1 MATDIGPKIGL
12 DGEKEFRAA
21 LQSMGQQLKTLDT
34 EMRAVTSA
42 FSAND
47 RSQAALSA
55 QSDVLTKKLST
66 QETRLAEI
74 QKALDY
80 ARANYAENSNEV
92 QRWQQ
97 ALNNATADVNKTKA
111 QLTQLDKGLGD
122 TEDALND
129 AGKQAA
135 SFGDVLKANLL
146 SNIIIDG
153 VKQLASA
160 VKSMAGEFIS
170 SAAEVKAETA
180 AFDQT
185 FGSLGDTASAAIG
198 RVASESGILQTRLNT
213 LGSKIYAFA
222 RSSGGD
228 TEQSMALMERA
239 LRAAADSAAYYDTSV
254 EQATETLQ
262 SFLKGNFAND
272 AALGLSATEAT
283 RNAAAMEL
291 FGDKYANLT
300 EIQKQET
307 LLKMVEDSQRLSGA
321 MGQAAREADGWEN
334 VTGNLK
340 ETWRQFQAQAGTPFL
355 ENLIPLIQKVTAESQ
370 AWIDGVDWDGFA
382 ATVTDF
388 VSLILDNGDTI
399 IALISGIGAG
409 FVTWNVVSMV
419 MGLVNAIQTAQKA
432 TEGMTAAQAALHV
445 VMNATPVGAVITVV
459 AALTATVITLW
470 HTNEDFRNAVI
481 AIWNKIKAV
490 FVDVGGAAKELFTQ
504 TIPNAVR
511 TAVDTLGSLPGKA
524 LQWGKDIVRGLW
536 EGIKSMGSWLKDQ
549 VSGFVGGIVD
559 NVKGVLGIHSPS
571 TVFAGIGEYMMQ
583 GLSIGLV
590 NSSGKVMETIGDI
603 VSEVKTRFS
612 SLSDIFGTRQ
622 DIADLQYQ
630 LWEMTGGKNASE
642 IDKYNRKMEALSK
655 QEKDQAAIVEAAE
668 AAYKAVVS
676 QYGENSKESYE
687 YQKTLLQEQIAYQK
701 LIETM
706 NQYREESRELRVG
719 DSIASGIVASTK
731 KAVSAAT
738 SLTAKLVDTVKS
750 NLGIHSPSTVFAGIG
765 ENMALGL
772 GKGFTEEMQGVSANI
787 QDAIP
792 TPAVD
797 AVYNAA
803 AGMVNGLAAANAGNS
818 GGSYTIN
825 LLLQNGQ
832 QIASW
837 LLPDLRDAA
846 RNNPE
851 VARA

>member
-47 RSQAALSA
+47 KSQAALSA

-66 QETRLAEI
+66 QEARLAEI

-111 QLTQLDKGLGD
+111 QLAQLDKGLGD

-170 SAAEVKAETA
+170 SAAEVKAETS

-198 RVASESGILQTRLNT
+198 RVAAESGILQTRLNT

-419 MGLVNAIQTAQKA
+419 MGLVKAIQAAQKA
-432 TEGMTAAQAALHV
+432 NEGMTAAQAALDV
-445 VMNATPVGAVITVV
+445 VMSANHIGAVITVV

-481 AIWNKIKAV
+481 AIWDKIKAV
-490 FVDVGGAAKELFTQ
+490 FVDVGGAVKELFTQ

-524 LQWGKDIVRGLW
+524 LQWGKDLIDNFIS
-536 EGIKSMGSWLKDQ
+536 GIKSKLSALAD
-549 VSGFVGGIVD
+549 S
-559 NVKGVLGIHSPS
+559 VKGVAQ
-571 TVFAGIGEYMMQ
+571 TVRDFIGFSEPKKGPLSNFHTYAPDMMSLFAGGIQ
-583 GLSIGLV
+583 DNLWRVQDQL
-590 NSSGKVMETIGDI
+590 NSMG
-603 VSEVKTRFS
+603 
-612 SLSDIFGTRQ
+612 
-622 DIADLQYQ
+622 
-630 LWEMTGGKNASE
+630 
-642 IDKYNRKMEALSK
+642 
-655 QEKDQAAIVEAAE
+655 
-668 AAYKAVVS
+668 
-676 QYGENSKESYE
+676 
-687 YQKTLLQEQIAYQK
+687 
-701 LIETM
+701 
-706 NQYREESRELRVG
+706 
-719 DSIASGIVASTK
+719 
-731 KAVSAAT
+731 
-738 SLTAKLVDTVKS
+738 
-750 NLGIHSPSTVFAGIG
+750 
-765 ENMALGL
+765 
-772 GKGFTEEMQGVSANI
+772 ANI

-803 AGMVNGLAAANAGNS
+803 AGMVNGLAAASAGNG

>member
-47 RSQAALSA
+47 KSQAALSA

-66 QETRLAEI
+66 QEARLAEI

-122 TEDALND
+122 TKSALND

-170 SAAEVKAETA
+170 SAAEVKAETS

-185 FGSLGDTASAAIG
+185 FGNLGDTASAAIG

-272 AALGLSATEAT
+272 AALGLSATETT

-355 ENLIPLIQKVTAESQ
+355 ENLIPLIRKVTAESQ

-399 IALISGIGAG
+399 ISLISGIGAG

-419 MGLVNAIQTAQKA
+419 TGLVNAIQAAQKA

-445 VMNATPVGAVITVV
+445 VMNASPIGAVITVV

-481 AIWNKIKAV
+481 SIWDKIKAV
-490 FVDVGGAAKELFTQ
+490 FVDVGGKVKELFTQ

-524 LQWGKDIVRGLW
+524 LQWGKDLIDNFIS
-536 EGIKSMGSWLKDQ
+536 GIKSKLSALAD
-549 VSGFVGGIVD
+549 S
-559 NVKGVLGIHSPS
+559 VKGVAQ
-571 TVFAGIGEYMMQ
+571 TVRDFIGFSEPKKGPLSNFHTYAPDMMSLFAGGIQ
-583 GLSIGLV
+583 NNLWRVQDQL
-590 NSSGKVMETIGDI
+590 NSMG
-603 VSEVKTRFS
+603 
-612 SLSDIFGTRQ
+612 
-622 DIADLQYQ
+622 
-630 LWEMTGGKNASE
+630 
-642 IDKYNRKMEALSK
+642 
-655 QEKDQAAIVEAAE
+655 
-668 AAYKAVVS
+668 
-676 QYGENSKESYE
+676 
-687 YQKTLLQEQIAYQK
+687 
-701 LIETM
+701 
-706 NQYREESRELRVG
+706 
-719 DSIASGIVASTK
+719 
-731 KAVSAAT
+731 
-738 SLTAKLVDTVKS
+738 
-750 NLGIHSPSTVFAGIG
+750 
-765 ENMALGL
+765 
-772 GKGFTEEMQGVSANI
+772 ANI

-803 AGMVNGLAAANAGNS
+803 AGMVNGLAATNAGNG

-837 LLPDLRDAA
+837 LLPYLRDAA

>member
-111 QLTQLDKGLGD
+111 QLVQLDKGLGD
-122 TEDALND
+122 TEDALSD

-146 SNIIIDG
+146 SNIILDG

-170 SAAEVKAETA
+170 SAAEVKAETS

-185 FGSLGDTASAAIG
+185 FGNLGDTASAAIG
-198 RVASESGILQTRLNT
+198 RVAAESGILQTRLNT

-272 AALGLSATEAT
+272 AALGLSATETT

-321 MGQAAREADGWEN
+321 MGQAAREADGWAN

-382 ATVTDF
+382 ATVTNF

-419 MGLVNAIQTAQKA
+419 MGLVKAIQAAQKA
-432 TEGMTAAQAALHV
+432 NEGMTAAQAALNV
-445 VMNATPVGAVITVV
+445 VMNANPIGAVITVV
-459 AALTATVITLW
+459 AALTAAVITLW
-470 HTNEDFRNAVI
+470 HTNEDFRDAVI
-481 AIWNKIKAV
+481 AIWDKVKAV
-490 FVDVGGAAKELFTQ
+490 FAGVGGAAKELFTQ

-524 LQWGKDIVRGLW
+524 LQWGKDLIDNFIN
-536 EGIKSMGSWLKDQ
+536 GIKSKLSALAD
-549 VSGFVGGIVD
+549 S
-559 NVKGVLGIHSPS
+559 VKGVAQ
-571 TVFAGIGEYMMQ
+571 TVRDFIGFSEPKKGPLSNFHTYAPDMMSLFAGGIQ
-583 GLSIGLV
+583 DNLWRVQDQL
-590 NSSGKVMETIGDI
+590 NSMGS
-603 VSEVKTRFS
+603 
-612 SLSDIFGTRQ
+612 
-622 DIADLQYQ
+622 
-630 LWEMTGGKNASE
+630 
-642 IDKYNRKMEALSK
+642 
-655 QEKDQAAIVEAAE
+655 
-668 AAYKAVVS
+668 
-676 QYGENSKESYE
+676 
-687 YQKTLLQEQIAYQK
+687 
-701 LIETM
+701 
-706 NQYREESRELRVG
+706 
-719 DSIASGIVASTK
+719 
-731 KAVSAAT
+731 
-738 SLTAKLVDTVKS
+738 
-750 NLGIHSPSTVFAGIG
+750 
-765 ENMALGL
+765 
-772 GKGFTEEMQGVSANI
+772 NI

-803 AGMVNGLAAANAGNS
+803 AGMVNGLAAANAGNG

>member
-47 RSQAALSA
+47 KSQAALSA

-66 QETRLAEI
+66 QEARLAEI

-80 ARANYAENSNEV
+80 ARDNYAENSNEV

-122 TEDALND
+122 TEDAMND
-129 AGKQAA
+129 AGRQAA

-170 SAAEVKAETA
+170 SAAEVKAETS

-185 FGSLGDTASAAIG
+185 FGNLGDTASAAIG
-198 RVASESGILQTRLNT
+198 RVAAESGILQTRLNT

-340 ETWRQFQAQAGTPFL
+340 ETWRQFKAQAGTPFL

-370 AWIDGVDWDGFA
+370 AWIDGGDWDGFA

-419 MGLVNAIQTAQKA
+419 MGLVKAIQAAQKA
-432 TEGMTAAQAALHV
+432 NEGMTAAQAALNV
-445 VMNATPVGAVITVV
+445 VMSANPIGAVITVV

-470 HTNEDFRNAVI
+470 HTNEDFRSAVI
-481 AIWNKIKAV
+481 AIWDKIKAV
-490 FVDVGGAAKELFTQ
+490 FVGVGGSAKELFTQ

-524 LQWGKDIVRGLW
+524 LQWGKDLIDNFIS
-536 EGIKSMGSWLKDQ
+536 GIKSKLSALAD
-549 VSGFVGGIVD
+549 S
-559 NVKGVLGIHSPS
+559 VKGVAQ
-571 TVFAGIGEYMMQ
+571 TVRDFIGFSEPKKGPLSNFHTYAPDMMSLFAGGIQ
-583 GLSIGLV
+583 DNLWRVQDQL
-590 NSSGKVMETIGDI
+590 NSM
-603 VSEVKTRFS
+603 
-612 SLSDIFGTRQ
+612 
-622 DIADLQYQ
+622 
-630 LWEMTGGKNASE
+630 GG
-642 IDKYNRKMEALSK
+642 
-655 QEKDQAAIVEAAE
+655 
-668 AAYKAVVS
+668 
-676 QYGENSKESYE
+676 
-687 YQKTLLQEQIAYQK
+687 
-701 LIETM
+701 
-706 NQYREESRELRVG
+706 
-719 DSIASGIVASTK
+719 
-731 KAVSAAT
+731 
-738 SLTAKLVDTVKS
+738 
-750 NLGIHSPSTVFAGIG
+750 
-765 ENMALGL
+765 
-772 GKGFTEEMQGVSANI
+772 NI

-803 AGMVNGLAAANAGNS
+803 AGMVNGLAAANAGDR

-851 VARA
+851 VATA

>member
-66 QETRLAEI
+66 QEARLAEI

-97 ALNNATADVNKTKA
+97 ALNNATTDVNKTKA
-111 QLTQLDKGLGD
+111 QLAELDKGLGD
-122 TEDALND
+122 TGDALND

-170 SAAEVKAETA
+170 SAAEVKAETS

-185 FGSLGDTASAAIG
+185 FGNLGDTASAAIG
-198 RVASESGILQTRLNT
+198 RVAAESGILQTRLNT

-228 TEQSMALMERA
+228 TEQSMDLMERA

-272 AALGLSATEAT
+272 AALGLSATETT

-409 FVTWNVVSMV
+409 FVAWNVVSMV
-419 MGLVNAIQTAQKA
+419 MGLVNAIQAAQKA

-445 VMNATPVGAVITVV
+445 LMNANPVGAVITVV
-459 AALTATVITLW
+459 AALTAAVITLW

-481 AIWNKIKAV
+481 AIWDKVKAV
-490 FVDVGGAAKELFTQ
+490 FVDVGGKVKELFTQ
-504 TIPNAVR
+504 TIPNAVG
-511 TAVDTLGSLPGKA
+511 TAVETLKSLPGKA
-524 LQWGKDIVRGLW
+524 LQWGKDLIDNFIS
-536 EGIKSMGSWLKDQ
+536 GIKTKLSALADS
-549 VSGFVGGIVD
+549 
-559 NVKGVLGIHSPS
+559 VKGVAH
-571 TVFAGIGEYMMQ
+571 TVRDFIGFSEPKKGPLSNFHTYAPDMMSLFAGGIQ
-583 GLSIGLV
+583 DNLWRVQDQL
-590 NSSGKVMETIGDI
+590 NSM
-603 VSEVKTRFS
+603 
-612 SLSDIFGTRQ
+612 
-622 DIADLQYQ
+622 
-630 LWEMTGGKNASE
+630 GG
-642 IDKYNRKMEALSK
+642 
-655 QEKDQAAIVEAAE
+655 
-668 AAYKAVVS
+668 
-676 QYGENSKESYE
+676 
-687 YQKTLLQEQIAYQK
+687 
-701 LIETM
+701 
-706 NQYREESRELRVG
+706 
-719 DSIASGIVASTK
+719 
-731 KAVSAAT
+731 
-738 SLTAKLVDTVKS
+738 
-750 NLGIHSPSTVFAGIG
+750 
-765 ENMALGL
+765 
-772 GKGFTEEMQGVSANI
+772 NI

-803 AGMVNGLAAANAGNS
+803 AGMVNGLAAANAGNG

>member
-66 QETRLAEI
+66 QEARLAEI

-80 ARANYAENSNEV
+80 ARANYADNSNEV

-97 ALNNATADVNKTKA
+97 ALNNATADINKTKA
-111 QLTQLDKGLGD
+111 QLAQLDKGLGD

-129 AGKQAA
+129 AGRQAA

-146 SNIIIDG
+146 SNIILDG

-170 SAAEVKAETA
+170 SAAEVKAETS

-185 FGSLGDTASAAIG
+185 FGNLGDTASAAIG

-399 IALISGIGAG
+399 ISLISGIGAG

-419 MGLVNAIQTAQKA
+419 MGLVKAIQAAQKA
-432 TEGMTAAQAALHV
+432 NEGMTAAQAALNV
-445 VMNATPVGAVITVV
+445 VMSANPIGAVITVV

-481 AIWNKIKAV
+481 AIWDKIKAV
-490 FVDVGGAAKELFTQ
+490 FVGVGEAVKELFTQ

-511 TAVDTLGSLPGKA
+511 TAVDTLASLPGKA
-524 LQWGKDIVRGLW
+524 LQWGKDLIDNFIS
-536 EGIKSMGSWLKDQ
+536 GIKSKLSALAD
-549 VSGFVGGIVD
+549 S
-559 NVKGVLGIHSPS
+559 VKGVAQ
-571 TVFAGIGEYMMQ
+571 TVRDFIGFSEPKKGPLSNFHTYAPDMMSLFAGGIQ
-583 GLSIGLV
+583 DNLWRVQDQL
-590 NSSGKVMETIGDI
+590 NSM
-603 VSEVKTRFS
+603 
-612 SLSDIFGTRQ
+612 
-622 DIADLQYQ
+622 
-630 LWEMTGGKNASE
+630 GG
-642 IDKYNRKMEALSK
+642 
-655 QEKDQAAIVEAAE
+655 
-668 AAYKAVVS
+668 
-676 QYGENSKESYE
+676 
-687 YQKTLLQEQIAYQK
+687 
-701 LIETM
+701 
-706 NQYREESRELRVG
+706 
-719 DSIASGIVASTK
+719 
-731 KAVSAAT
+731 
-738 SLTAKLVDTVKS
+738 
-750 NLGIHSPSTVFAGIG
+750 
-765 ENMALGL
+765 
-772 GKGFTEEMQGVSANI
+772 NI

-803 AGMVNGLAAANAGNS
+803 AGMVNGLAAANAGNG

-825 LLLQNGQ
+825 LLLQNSQ

>member
-21 LQSMGQQLKTLDT
+21 LQSMGQQLRTLDT

-47 RSQAALSA
+47 KSQAALSA

-66 QETRLAEI
+66 QEARLAEI

-122 TEDALND
+122 TESALND

-146 SNIIIDG
+146 SNIILDG

-170 SAAEVKAETA
+170 SAAEVKAETS

-185 FGSLGDTASAAIG
+185 FGNLGDTASAAIG
-198 RVASESGILQTRLNT
+198 RVAAESGILQTRLNT

-272 AALGLSATEAT
+272 AALGLSATETT

-355 ENLIPLIQKVTAESQ
+355 ENLIPLIQKVTAESE

-388 VSLILDNGDTI
+388 VSLIIDNGDTI

-419 MGLVNAIQTAQKA
+419 MGLVKAIQAAQKA
-432 TEGMTAAQAALHV
+432 NEGMTAAQAALNV
-445 VMNATPVGAVITVV
+445 VMSANPIGAVITVV

-481 AIWNKIKAV
+481 AIWDKIKAV
-490 FVDVGGAAKELFTQ
+490 FVGVGGTAKELFTQ

-524 LQWGKDIVRGLW
+524 LQWGKDLIDNFIS
-536 EGIKSMGSWLKDQ
+536 GIKSKLSALAD
-549 VSGFVGGIVD
+549 S
-559 NVKGVLGIHSPS
+559 VKGVAQ
-571 TVFAGIGEYMMQ
+571 TVRDFIGFSEPKKGPLSNFHTYAPDMMSLFAGGIQ
-583 GLSIGLV
+583 DNLWRVQDQLNSIG
-590 NSSGKVMETIGDI
+590 G
-603 VSEVKTRFS
+603 
-612 SLSDIFGTRQ
+612 
-622 DIADLQYQ
+622 
-630 LWEMTGGKNASE
+630 
-642 IDKYNRKMEALSK
+642 
-655 QEKDQAAIVEAAE
+655 
-668 AAYKAVVS
+668 
-676 QYGENSKESYE
+676 
-687 YQKTLLQEQIAYQK
+687 
-701 LIETM
+701 
-706 NQYREESRELRVG
+706 
-719 DSIASGIVASTK
+719 
-731 KAVSAAT
+731 
-738 SLTAKLVDTVKS
+738 
-750 NLGIHSPSTVFAGIG
+750 
-765 ENMALGL
+765 
-772 GKGFTEEMQGVSANI
+772 NI

-797 AVYNAA
+797 AMYNAA
-803 AGMVNGLAAANAGNS
+803 AGMVNGLAAANAGNG

>member
-47 RSQAALSA
+47 KSQAALSA

-66 QETRLAEI
+66 QEARLAEI

-80 ARANYAENSNEV
+80 ALANYAENSNEV

-111 QLTQLDKGLGD
+111 QLVQLDKGLGD
-122 TEDALND
+122 TEDALSD

-146 SNIIIDG
+146 SNIILDG

-170 SAAEVKAETA
+170 SAAEVKAETS

-185 FGSLGDTASAAIG
+185 FGSLGETASAAIG
-198 RVASESGILQTRLNT
+198 RVAAESGILQTRLNT

-399 IALISGIGAG
+399 ISLISGIGAG

-419 MGLVNAIQTAQKA
+419 MGLVKAIQAAQKA
-432 TEGMTAAQAALHV
+432 NEGMTAAQAALNV
-445 VMNATPVGAVITVV
+445 VMSANPIGAVITVV

-481 AIWNKIKAV
+481 AIWDKIKAV
-490 FVDVGGAAKELFTQ
+490 FAGVGGVAKELFTQ

-524 LQWGKDIVRGLW
+524 LQWGKDLIDNFIS
-536 EGIKSMGSWLKDQ
+536 GIKSKLSALAD
-549 VSGFVGGIVD
+549 S
-559 NVKGVLGIHSPS
+559 VKGVAQ
-571 TVFAGIGEYMMQ
+571 TVRDFIGFSEPKKGPLSNFHTYAPDMMSLFAGGIQ
-583 GLSIGLV
+583 DNLWRVQDQL
-590 NSSGKVMETIGDI
+590 NSMG
-603 VSEVKTRFS
+603 
-612 SLSDIFGTRQ
+612 
-622 DIADLQYQ
+622 
-630 LWEMTGGKNASE
+630 
-642 IDKYNRKMEALSK
+642 
-655 QEKDQAAIVEAAE
+655 
-668 AAYKAVVS
+668 
-676 QYGENSKESYE
+676 
-687 YQKTLLQEQIAYQK
+687 
-701 LIETM
+701 
-706 NQYREESRELRVG
+706 
-719 DSIASGIVASTK
+719 
-731 KAVSAAT
+731 
-738 SLTAKLVDTVKS
+738 
-750 NLGIHSPSTVFAGIG
+750 
-765 ENMALGL
+765 
-772 GKGFTEEMQGVSANI
+772 ANI

-803 AGMVNGLAAANAGNS
+803 AGMVNGLAAANAGNG

>member
-66 QETRLAEI
+66 QEARLAEI

-80 ARANYAENSNEV
+80 ARANYADNSNEV

-97 ALNNATADVNKTKA
+97 ALNNATADINKTKA
-111 QLTQLDKGLGD
+111 QLAQLDKGLGD

-129 AGKQAA
+129 AGRQAA

-146 SNIIIDG
+146 SNIILDG

-170 SAAEVKAETA
+170 SAAEVKVETS

-185 FGSLGDTASAAIG
+185 FGNLGDTASAAIG

-399 IALISGIGAG
+399 ISLISGIGAG

-419 MGLVNAIQTAQKA
+419 MGLVKAIQAAQKA
-432 TEGMTAAQAALHV
+432 NEGMTAAQAALNV
-445 VMNATPVGAVITVV
+445 VMSANPIGAVITVV

-481 AIWNKIKAV
+481 AIWDKIKAV
-490 FVDVGGAAKELFTQ
+490 FVGVGEAVKELFTQ

-511 TAVDTLGSLPGKA
+511 TAVDTLASLPGKA
-524 LQWGKDIVRGLW
+524 LQWGKDLIDNFIS
-536 EGIKSMGSWLKDQ
+536 GIKSKLSALAD
-549 VSGFVGGIVD
+549 S
-559 NVKGVLGIHSPS
+559 VKGVAQ
-571 TVFAGIGEYMMQ
+571 TVRDFIGFSEPKKGPLSNFHTYAPDMMSLFAGGIQ
-583 GLSIGLV
+583 DNLWRVQDQL
-590 NSSGKVMETIGDI
+590 NSM
-603 VSEVKTRFS
+603 
-612 SLSDIFGTRQ
+612 
-622 DIADLQYQ
+622 
-630 LWEMTGGKNASE
+630 GG
-642 IDKYNRKMEALSK
+642 
-655 QEKDQAAIVEAAE
+655 
-668 AAYKAVVS
+668 
-676 QYGENSKESYE
+676 
-687 YQKTLLQEQIAYQK
+687 
-701 LIETM
+701 
-706 NQYREESRELRVG
+706 
-719 DSIASGIVASTK
+719 
-731 KAVSAAT
+731 
-738 SLTAKLVDTVKS
+738 
-750 NLGIHSPSTVFAGIG
+750 
-765 ENMALGL
+765 
-772 GKGFTEEMQGVSANI
+772 NI

-803 AGMVNGLAAANAGNS
+803 AGMVNGLAAANAGNG

>member
-66 QETRLAEI
+66 QEARLAEI

-80 ARANYAENSNEV
+80 ARANYADNSNEV

-97 ALNNATADVNKTKA
+97 ALNNATADINKTKA
-111 QLTQLDKGLGD
+111 QLAQLDKGLGD

-129 AGKQAA
+129 AGRQAA

-146 SNIIIDG
+146 SNIILDG

-170 SAAEVKAETA
+170 SAAEVKAETS

-185 FGSLGDTASAAIG
+185 FGNLGDTASAAIG

-239 LRAAADSAAYYDTSV
+239 LRAAADSSAYYDTSV

-399 IALISGIGAG
+399 ISLISGIGAG

-419 MGLVNAIQTAQKA
+419 MGLVKAIQAAQKA
-432 TEGMTAAQAALHV
+432 NEGMTAAQAALNV
-445 VMNATPVGAVITVV
+445 VMSANPIGAVITVV

-481 AIWNKIKAV
+481 AIWDKIKAV
-490 FVDVGGAAKELFTQ
+490 FVGVGEAVKELFTQ

-511 TAVDTLGSLPGKA
+511 TAVDTLASLPGKA
-524 LQWGKDIVRGLW
+524 LQWGKDLIDNFIS
-536 EGIKSMGSWLKDQ
+536 GIKSKLSALAD
-549 VSGFVGGIVD
+549 S
-559 NVKGVLGIHSPS
+559 VKGVAQ
-571 TVFAGIGEYMMQ
+571 TVRDFIGFSEPKKGPLSNFHTYAPDMMSLFAGGIQ
-583 GLSIGLV
+583 DNLWRVQDQL
-590 NSSGKVMETIGDI
+590 NSM
-603 VSEVKTRFS
+603 
-612 SLSDIFGTRQ
+612 
-622 DIADLQYQ
+622 
-630 LWEMTGGKNASE
+630 GG
-642 IDKYNRKMEALSK
+642 
-655 QEKDQAAIVEAAE
+655 
-668 AAYKAVVS
+668 
-676 QYGENSKESYE
+676 
-687 YQKTLLQEQIAYQK
+687 
-701 LIETM
+701 
-706 NQYREESRELRVG
+706 
-719 DSIASGIVASTK
+719 
-731 KAVSAAT
+731 
-738 SLTAKLVDTVKS
+738 
-750 NLGIHSPSTVFAGIG
+750 
-765 ENMALGL
+765 
-772 GKGFTEEMQGVSANI
+772 NI

-803 AGMVNGLAAANAGNS
+803 AGMVNGLAAANAGNG

>member
-66 QETRLAEI
+66 QEARLAEI

-111 QLTQLDKGLGD
+111 QLTKLGKGLG
-122 TEDALND
+122 D

-170 SAAEVKAETA
+170 SAAEVKAETS

-185 FGSLGDTASAAIG
+185 FGNLGDTASAAIG
-198 RVASESGILQTRLNT
+198 RVAAESGILQTRLNT

-399 IALISGIGAG
+399 ISMISGIGAG
-409 FVTWNVVSMV
+409 FVAWNVVSMV
-419 MGLVNAIQTAQKA
+419 MGLVKAIQAAQKA
-432 TEGMTAAQAALHV
+432 NEGMTAAQATLNL
-445 VMNATPVGAVITVV
+445 VMSANPIGAVITVV

-481 AIWNKIKAV
+481 AIWDKIKAV
-490 FVDVGGAAKELFTQ
+490 FAGVGGAAKELFTQ

-524 LQWGKDIVRGLW
+524 LQWGKDLIDNFIS
-536 EGIKSMGSWLKDQ
+536 GIKSKLSALAD
-549 VSGFVGGIVD
+549 S
-559 NVKGVLGIHSPS
+559 VKGVAQ
-571 TVFAGIGEYMMQ
+571 TVRDFIGFSEPKKGPLSNFHTYAPDMMSLFAGGIQ
-583 GLSIGLV
+583 DNLWRVQDQL
-590 NSSGKVMETIGDI
+590 NSM
-603 VSEVKTRFS
+603 
-612 SLSDIFGTRQ
+612 
-622 DIADLQYQ
+622 
-630 LWEMTGGKNASE
+630 GG
-642 IDKYNRKMEALSK
+642 
-655 QEKDQAAIVEAAE
+655 
-668 AAYKAVVS
+668 
-676 QYGENSKESYE
+676 
-687 YQKTLLQEQIAYQK
+687 
-701 LIETM
+701 
-706 NQYREESRELRVG
+706 
-719 DSIASGIVASTK
+719 
-731 KAVSAAT
+731 
-738 SLTAKLVDTVKS
+738 
-750 NLGIHSPSTVFAGIG
+750 
-765 ENMALGL
+765 
-772 GKGFTEEMQGVSANI
+772 NI

-803 AGMVNGLAAANAGNS
+803 AGMVNGLAAANAGNG

-837 LLPDLRDAA
+837 LLPYLRDAA

>member
-66 QETRLAEI
+66 QEARLAEI

-111 QLTQLDKGLGD
+111 QLAQLDKGLGD
-122 TEDALND
+122 TEDALSD

-170 SAAEVKAETA
+170 SAAEVKAETS

-185 FGSLGDTASAAIG
+185 FGNLGDTASAAIG
-198 RVASESGILQTRLNT
+198 RVAAESGILQTRLNT

-399 IALISGIGAG
+399 ISLISGIGAG
-409 FVTWNVVSMV
+409 FVAWNVVSMV
-419 MGLVNAIQTAQKA
+419 MGLVKAIQAAQKA
-432 TEGMTAAQAALHV
+432 NEGMTAAQAALNL
-445 VMNATPVGAVITVV
+445 VMSANPIGAVITVV

-481 AIWNKIKAV
+481 AIWDKIKAV
-490 FVDVGGAAKELFTQ
+490 FAGVGGAAKELFTQ

-524 LQWGKDIVRGLW
+524 LQWGKDLIDNFIS
-536 EGIKSMGSWLKDQ
+536 GIKSKLSALAD
-549 VSGFVGGIVD
+549 S
-559 NVKGVLGIHSPS
+559 VKGVAQ
-571 TVFAGIGEYMMQ
+571 TVRDFIGFSEPKKGPLSNFHTYAPDMMSLFAGGIQ
-583 GLSIGLV
+583 DNLWRVQDQL
-590 NSSGKVMETIGDI
+590 NSM
-603 VSEVKTRFS
+603 
-612 SLSDIFGTRQ
+612 
-622 DIADLQYQ
+622 
-630 LWEMTGGKNASE
+630 GG
-642 IDKYNRKMEALSK
+642 
-655 QEKDQAAIVEAAE
+655 
-668 AAYKAVVS
+668 
-676 QYGENSKESYE
+676 
-687 YQKTLLQEQIAYQK
+687 
-701 LIETM
+701 
-706 NQYREESRELRVG
+706 
-719 DSIASGIVASTK
+719 
-731 KAVSAAT
+731 
-738 SLTAKLVDTVKS
+738 
-750 NLGIHSPSTVFAGIG
+750 
-765 ENMALGL
+765 
-772 GKGFTEEMQGVSANI
+772 NI

-803 AGMVNGLAAANAGNS
+803 AGMVNGLAAANAGNG

-837 LLPDLRDAA
+837 LLPYLRDAA

>member
-111 QLTQLDKGLGD
+111 QLVQLDKGLGD
-122 TEDALND
+122 TEDALSD

-146 SNIIIDG
+146 SNIILDG

-170 SAAEVKAETA
+170 SAAEVKAETS

-185 FGSLGDTASAAIG
+185 FGNLGDTASAAIG
-198 RVASESGILQTRLNT
+198 RVAAESGILQTRLNT

-272 AALGLSATEAT
+272 AALGLSATETT

-382 ATVTDF
+382 ATVTNF

-419 MGLVNAIQTAQKA
+419 MGLVKAIQAAQKA
-432 TEGMTAAQAALHV
+432 NEGMTAAQAALNV
-445 VMNATPVGAVITVV
+445 VMNANPIGAVITVV
-459 AALTATVITLW
+459 AALTAAVITLW
-470 HTNEDFRNAVI
+470 HTNEDFRDAVI
-481 AIWNKIKAV
+481 AIWDKVKAV
-490 FVDVGGAAKELFTQ
+490 FAGVGGAAKELFTQ

-524 LQWGKDIVRGLW
+524 LQWGKDLIDNFIN
-536 EGIKSMGSWLKDQ
+536 GIKSKLSALAD
-549 VSGFVGGIVD
+549 S
-559 NVKGVLGIHSPS
+559 VKGVAQ
-571 TVFAGIGEYMMQ
+571 TVRDFIGFSEPKKGPLSNFHTYAPDMMSLFAGGIRDNLWKVQ
-583 GLSIGLV
+583 DQL
-590 NSSGKVMETIGDI
+590 NSMGS
-603 VSEVKTRFS
+603 
-612 SLSDIFGTRQ
+612 
-622 DIADLQYQ
+622 
-630 LWEMTGGKNASE
+630 
-642 IDKYNRKMEALSK
+642 
-655 QEKDQAAIVEAAE
+655 
-668 AAYKAVVS
+668 
-676 QYGENSKESYE
+676 
-687 YQKTLLQEQIAYQK
+687 
-701 LIETM
+701 
-706 NQYREESRELRVG
+706 
-719 DSIASGIVASTK
+719 
-731 KAVSAAT
+731 
-738 SLTAKLVDTVKS
+738 
-750 NLGIHSPSTVFAGIG
+750 
-765 ENMALGL
+765 
-772 GKGFTEEMQGVSANI
+772 NI

-803 AGMVNGLAAANAGNS
+803 AGMVNGLAAANAGNG

>member
-66 QETRLAEI
+66 QEARLAEI

-111 QLTQLDKGLGD
+111 QLTKLGKGLG
-122 TEDALND
+122 D

-170 SAAEVKAETA
+170 SAAEVKAETS

-185 FGSLGDTASAAIG
+185 FGNLGDTASAAIG
-198 RVASESGILQTRLNT
+198 RVAAESGILQTRLNT

-228 TEQSMALMERA
+228 TEQSMSLMERA

-399 IALISGIGAG
+399 ISMISGIGAG

-419 MGLVNAIQTAQKA
+419 MGLVKAIQAAQKA
-432 TEGMTAAQAALHV
+432 NEGMTAAQAALNV
-445 VMNATPVGAVITVV
+445 VMSANPIGAVITVV

-481 AIWNKIKAV
+481 AIWDKIKAV
-490 FVDVGGAAKELFTQ
+490 FVNVGGAAKELFTQ

-524 LQWGKDIVRGLW
+524 LQWGKDLIDNFIS
-536 EGIKSMGSWLKDQ
+536 GIKSKLSALAD
-549 VSGFVGGIVD
+549 S
-559 NVKGVLGIHSPS
+559 VKGVAQ
-571 TVFAGIGEYMMQ
+571 TVRDFIGFSEPKKGPLSNFHTYAPDMMSLFAGGIQDNLWMVQ
-583 GLSIGLV
+583 DQL
-590 NSSGKVMETIGDI
+590 NSM
-603 VSEVKTRFS
+603 
-612 SLSDIFGTRQ
+612 
-622 DIADLQYQ
+622 
-630 LWEMTGGKNASE
+630 GG
-642 IDKYNRKMEALSK
+642 
-655 QEKDQAAIVEAAE
+655 
-668 AAYKAVVS
+668 
-676 QYGENSKESYE
+676 
-687 YQKTLLQEQIAYQK
+687 
-701 LIETM
+701 
-706 NQYREESRELRVG
+706 
-719 DSIASGIVASTK
+719 
-731 KAVSAAT
+731 
-738 SLTAKLVDTVKS
+738 
-750 NLGIHSPSTVFAGIG
+750 
-765 ENMALGL
+765 
-772 GKGFTEEMQGVSANI
+772 NI

-803 AGMVNGLAAANAGNS
+803 AGMVNGLAAANAGNG

>member
-66 QETRLAEI
+66 QEARLAEI

-80 ARANYAENSNEV
+80 ARANYADNSNEV

-97 ALNNATADVNKTKA
+97 ALNNATADINKTKA
-111 QLTQLDKGLGD
+111 QLAQLDKGLGD

-129 AGKQAA
+129 AGRQAA

-146 SNIIIDG
+146 SNIILDG

-170 SAAEVKAETA
+170 SAAEVKAETS

-185 FGSLGDTASAAIG
+185 FGNLGDTASAAIG

-399 IALISGIGAG
+399 ISLISGIGAG

-419 MGLVNAIQTAQKA
+419 MGLVKAIQAAQKA
-432 TEGMTAAQAALHV
+432 NEGMTAAQAALNV
-445 VMNATPVGAVITVV
+445 VMSANPIGAVITVV

-481 AIWNKIKAV
+481 AIWDKIKAV
-490 FVDVGGAAKELFTQ
+490 FVGVGEAVKELFTQ

-511 TAVDTLGSLPGKA
+511 TAVDTLASLPGKA
-524 LQWGKDIVRGLW
+524 LQWGKDLIDNFIS
-536 EGIKSMGSWLKDQ
+536 GIKSKLSALAD
-549 VSGFVGGIVD
+549 S
-559 NVKGVLGIHSPS
+559 VKGVAQ
-571 TVFAGIGEYMMQ
+571 TVRDFIGFSEPKKGPLSNFHTYAPDMMSLFAGGIQ
-583 GLSIGLV
+583 DNLWRVQDQL
-590 NSSGKVMETIGDI
+590 NSM
-603 VSEVKTRFS
+603 
-612 SLSDIFGTRQ
+612 
-622 DIADLQYQ
+622 
-630 LWEMTGGKNASE
+630 GG
-642 IDKYNRKMEALSK
+642 
-655 QEKDQAAIVEAAE
+655 
-668 AAYKAVVS
+668 
-676 QYGENSKESYE
+676 
-687 YQKTLLQEQIAYQK
+687 
-701 LIETM
+701 
-706 NQYREESRELRVG
+706 
-719 DSIASGIVASTK
+719 
-731 KAVSAAT
+731 
-738 SLTAKLVDTVKS
+738 
-750 NLGIHSPSTVFAGIG
+750 
-765 ENMALGL
+765 
-772 GKGFTEEMQGVSANI
+772 NI

-803 AGMVNGLAAANAGNS
+803 AGMVNGLAAANAGNG

>member
-47 RSQAALSA
+47 KSQAALSA

-66 QETRLAEI
+66 QEARLAEI

-146 SNIIIDG
+146 SNIILDG

-170 SAAEVKAETA
+170 SAAEVKAETS

-185 FGSLGDTASAAIG
+185 FGNLGDTASAAIG
-198 RVASESGILQTRLNT
+198 RVAAESGILQTRLNT

-370 AWIDGVDWDGFA
+370 AWIDGVDWYGFA

-419 MGLVNAIQTAQKA
+419 MGLVKAIQAAQKA
-432 TEGMTAAQAALHV
+432 NEGMTAAQAALNV
-445 VMNATPVGAVITVV
+445 VMSANPIGAVITVV

-481 AIWNKIKAV
+481 AIWDKIKAV
-490 FVDVGGAAKELFTQ
+490 FVNVGGAAKELFTQ

-511 TAVDTLGSLPGKA
+511 TAVDTLASLPGKA
-524 LQWGKDIVRGLW
+524 LQWGKDLIDNFIS
-536 EGIKSMGSWLKDQ
+536 GIKSKLSALAD
-549 VSGFVGGIVD
+549 S
-559 NVKGVLGIHSPS
+559 VKGVAQ
-571 TVFAGIGEYMMQ
+571 TVRDFIGFSEPKKGPLSNFHTYAPDMMSLFAGGIQ
-583 GLSIGLV
+583 DNLWRVQDQI
-590 NSSGKVMETIGDI
+590 NSM
-603 VSEVKTRFS
+603 
-612 SLSDIFGTRQ
+612 
-622 DIADLQYQ
+622 
-630 LWEMTGGKNASE
+630 GG
-642 IDKYNRKMEALSK
+642 
-655 QEKDQAAIVEAAE
+655 
-668 AAYKAVVS
+668 
-676 QYGENSKESYE
+676 
-687 YQKTLLQEQIAYQK
+687 
-701 LIETM
+701 
-706 NQYREESRELRVG
+706 
-719 DSIASGIVASTK
+719 
-731 KAVSAAT
+731 
-738 SLTAKLVDTVKS
+738 
-750 NLGIHSPSTVFAGIG
+750 
-765 ENMALGL
+765 
-772 GKGFTEEMQGVSANI
+772 NI

-803 AGMVNGLAAANAGNS
+803 AGMVNGLAAANAGNG

>member
-47 RSQAALSA
+47 KSQAALSA

-66 QETRLAEI
+66 QEARLAEI

-111 QLTQLDKGLGD
+111 QLNQLDKGLGD
-122 TEDALND
+122 TEDALSD

-146 SNIIIDG
+146 SNIILDG

-170 SAAEVKAETA
+170 SAAEVKAETS

-185 FGSLGDTASAAIG
+185 FGNLGDTASAAIG
-198 RVASESGILQTRLNT
+198 RVAAESGILQTRLNT

-409 FVTWNVVSMV
+409 FATWNVVSMV
-419 MGLVNAIQTAQKA
+419 MGLVKAIQAAQKA
-432 TEGMTAAQAALHV
+432 NEGMTAAQAALNV
-445 VMNATPVGAVITVV
+445 VMSANPIGAVITVV

-470 HTNEDFRNAVI
+470 HTNEDFRSAVI
-481 AIWNKIKAV
+481 AIWDKIKAV
-490 FVDVGGAAKELFTQ
+490 FVGVGEAAKELFTQ

-524 LQWGKDIVRGLW
+524 LQWGKDLIDNFIS
-536 EGIKSMGSWLKDQ
+536 GIKSKLSALAD
-549 VSGFVGGIVD
+549 S
-559 NVKGVLGIHSPS
+559 VKGVAQ
-571 TVFAGIGEYMMQ
+571 TVRDFIGFSEPKKGPLSNFHTYAPDMMSLFAGGI
-583 GLSIGLV
+583 
-590 NSSGKVMETIGDI
+590 
-603 VSEVKTRFS
+603 
-612 SLSDIFGTRQ
+612 Q
-622 DIADLQYQ
+622 DNLWRVQDQ
-630 LWEMTGGKNASE
+630 LNGMG
-642 IDKYNRKMEALSK
+642 
-655 QEKDQAAIVEAAE
+655 
-668 AAYKAVVS
+668 
-676 QYGENSKESYE
+676 
-687 YQKTLLQEQIAYQK
+687 
-701 LIETM
+701 
-706 NQYREESRELRVG
+706 
-719 DSIASGIVASTK
+719 
-731 KAVSAAT
+731 
-738 SLTAKLVDTVKS
+738 
-750 NLGIHSPSTVFAGIG
+750 
-765 ENMALGL
+765 
-772 GKGFTEEMQGVSANI
+772 ANI

-803 AGMVNGLAAANAGNS
+803 AGMVNGLAAANAGNG

-851 VARA
+851 VARK